1 MPEALWGPNAAPSSK
16 TDAAALEGLGKSPTF
31 GSVQPQAASKL
42 FGMLISGEIKTQA
55 EFQQLLGD
63 ALGLDG
69 PATPAQVNE
78 VLEKF
83 AGLVKD
89 LGPGAEL
96 NLMEI
101 YARLPE
107 SLW

>member
-1 MPEALWGPNAAPSSK
+1 MPEALWGTNAPANKP
-16 TDAAALEGLGKSPTF
+16 DADALEGLGQSPAF
-31 GSVQPQAASKL
+31 SAVQPQAASKL
-42 FGMLISGEIKTQA
+42 FVMLVGGEIKTQA
-55 EFQQLLGD
+55 QFQQLLGD

-83 AGLVKD
+83 VGLVKD

-101 YARLPE
+101 YSRLPE
-107 SLW
+107 GFW